1 MRARSLLSATLL
13 ASLATVCTGVAH
25 ANPPVRVSRGAF
37 ATPPAAPEVSA
48 RRLVD
53 EATPG
58 ASALTFRARLV
69 DFANGERTVRFAQ
82 QHKGLPV
89 AHRGATVT
97 FGKTGVARMIASH
110 LETTLPDDVEPTLT
124 AAQAANVVTSR
135 ARVPVTPERA
145 QLAIWPSP
153 EGNVLAW
160 VVYPLPLVGIPY
172 APVYVL
178 DAQTGETVVRY
189 NALVELNQ
197 AQLYPTNPVKSPG
210 LIDVTLSPEGA
221 TLENALIKSLNC
233 IDQKS
238 LVSVFGFNVHTCDLL
253 QTAFPDTNGDY
264 LVAPGGDTD
273 PEDAFSEITM
283 FYHANRVYEMFRGYQ
298 PGFTVQASAL
308 STVSN
313 LRLPQGY
320 DTFDTTKM
328 GDPEL
333 PLVPFQNAF
342 YSPGDPL
349 FAQVFDI
356 NGGAL
361 WFGQGPAKDY
371 SYDGDVV
378 YHELSHAVVDATI
391 KLVGTPHLDEYG
403 VSYSPGGMNEGLA
416 DYFSSAL
423 TGDPDVGEYASKD
436 IDASLTAIR
445 SLDNGDACPTAIGG
459 EVHQDATLFSGAL
472 WETRTSLSA
481 EEAVK
486 LDAAVFS
493 AMNAAPSGDL
503 SYEELAEL
511 IAGEVDSALGT
522 PIGDS
527 LRGAWSVRGVLPK
540 CTRILEWQGTQL
552 DGPEDLY
559 SLWWA
564 PGMNTTS
571 VKNLG
576 WTPGVV
582 QFHAVLPEGT
592 ARVTAQVSK
601 STLIQGGSGFGQP
614 GTPFAP
620 KLLVRFGDK
629 PIEFSYQPFAATDDL
644 LVLDPEVQG
653 SKHSVTLDV
662 PAGTT
667 SVYVMVGS
675 AGEDDGGYNHF
686 LLSTEAG
693 TEPPPD
699 TTATTTSSSSSGGG
713 SSASPT
719 STTEVDGCGCEVPGS
734 AGGAGDTRALAVI
747 ALAGVALRRA
757 ARRRKV

>member
-1 MRARSLLSATLL
+1 MRVRSALSATLL
-13 ASLATVCTGVAH
+13 ALLATASAGVAQ
-25 ANPPVRVSRGAF
+25 ASPSAALQVTRGAF
-37 ATPPAAPEVSA
+37 VTTPGAPEVAA
-48 RRLVD
+48 RRLLD
-53 EATPG
+53 ERLPEA
-58 ASALTFRARLV
+58 AALTFATRVLR
-69 DFANGERTVRFAQ
+69 FANGERTVRFAQ
-82 QHKGLPV
+82 QHRGLPV

-97 FGKTGVARMIASH
+97 FTREGVARMFASRF
-110 LETTLPDDVEPTLT
+110 ETTLPDDVEPTLT
-124 AAQAANVVTSR
+124 AAQAAALVTSR
-135 ARVPVTPERA
+135 ARLPVAPERVR
-145 QLAIWPSP
+145 LAIWPSP
-153 EGNVLAW
+153 EGNLLAW
-160 VVYPLPLVGIPY
+160 VVSPAPIVGLPY

-178 DAQTGETVVRY
+178 DAETGATVVRY
-189 NALVELNQ
+189 NAIVELNQ
-197 AQLYPTNPVKSPG
+197 AQLYPTNPVKSPD
-210 LIDVTLSPEGA
+210 LIDVTLDPEGA
-221 TLENALIKSLNC
+221 TLENALVKSLNC

-238 LVSVFGFNVHTCDLL
+238 VVPVFGFNVHTCDLL
-253 QTAFPDTNGDY
+253 QTALPDANGDY
-264 LVAPGGDTD
+264 LVPPGGDTD
-273 PEDAFSEITM
+273 PEDSFSEITM
-283 FYHANRVYEMFRGYQ
+283 FYHANRIYEMFRGYQ

-328 GDPEL
+328 GDPDL

-349 FAQVFDI
+349 FTQVFDI

-361 WFGQGPAKDY
+361 WFGQGPVKDY

-378 YHELSHAVVDATI
+378 YHELSHAVIDATI

-423 TGDPDVGEYASKD
+423 TGDPDVGEYAVQD
-436 IDASLTAIR
+436 FDASLTAIR
-445 SLDNGDACPTAIGG
+445 SLTNGDACPTAIGG

-472 WETRTSLSA
+472 WEVRSALSA
-481 EEAVK
+481 DEAVK

-493 AMNAAPSGDL
+493 ALNGAPSGDL
-503 SYEELAEL
+503 AYEELAEL
-511 IAGEVDSALGT
+511 IAGEVDSALGN
-522 PIGDS
+522 GVGQS
-527 LRGAWSVRGVLPK
+527 LRDAWSARGVLPK

-571 VKNLG
+571 LKSLG

-601 STLIQGGSGFGQP
+601 STLVQGGGFGQP

-620 KLLVRFGDK
+620 KLLVRFGDT
-629 PIEFSYQPFAATDDL
+629 PIQFSYKPFAATDDL
-644 LVLDPEVQG
+644 LVLEPEVQG
-653 SKHSVTLDV
+653 AKHHVTVDV
-662 PAGTT
+662 PPGTT
-667 SVYVMVGS
+667 SVYVMVAS

-686 LLSTEAG
+686 LLTTEAG
-693 TEPPPD
+693 EPPPD
-699 TTATTTSSSSSGGG
+699 TTGATTSSASSGGG

-719 STTEVDGCGCEVPGS
+719 TTEVEGCGCEVPGGS
-734 AGGAGDTRALAVI
+734 AQSRG
-747 ALAGVALRRA
+747 ALAGLALALALA